1 MADAYFEHHTPT
13 VAPAPDGY
21 GGPARV
27 RDRGRLIVS
36 DGSTMTGPENAEEAT
51 AAYARGLDA
60 GRIEQRLQGHD
71 EHLKRINGSIDS
83 MTQALRSLTEEVRSN
98 VTLFSADVTAGRRDA
113 SERDKIAA
121 VRMEEAGMVESQKT
135 VRWTAWQR
143 GFAVVGAI
151 VLVVNF
157 GLGLYLAFGR

>member
-1 MADAYFEHHTPT
+1 
-13 VAPAPDGY
+13 
-21 GGPARV
+21 
-27 RDRGRLIVS
+27 
-36 DGSTMTGPENAEEAT
+36 MTGPDNAEELA

-71 EHLKRINGSIDS
+71 EHLRRINGSIDA
-83 MTQALRSLTEEVRSN
+83 MTQALRSLTEELRGN
-98 VTLFSADVTAGRRDA
+98 VTLFSANVTAGRRDA
-113 SERDKIAA
+113 SERDRIAA
-121 VRMEEAGMVESQKT
+121 VRVEEAGIVESQRT

-143 GFAVVGAI
+143 WFAVVGAI